1 MTGEKIL
8 NYRIENFT
16 EENQLFRSFLAT
28 HTQFAKQVIV
38 KTLKPLSSHLEKANF
53 IDDLRKLASIQH
65 PNVLTLYDHLE
76 TADDFYLVFE
86 HVKGKNLADYIRYQ
100 SGPIPEDK
108 AKTIFLKIAQA
119 FEFAHQKGVMNGAL
133 NTSNILI
140 DTEGNIKIL
149 DLALSKFFK
158 QKMLAAEDQDTLR
171 YASPEEINQ
180 EEPTEKSDVYA
191 LGLVLFEM
199 LTGKNPYQGFSN
211 EEIKQKITHTV
222 LPRITKYYPLV
233 SVQMQAIVDKATA
246 KKPQERFTSVGEMM
260 KAVEKL
266 PPPQLILKP
275 THTKEEDEA
284 IVKKHLQKTQK
295 EEDLSQMQ
303 RVNLSLVLLGVLLL
317 ALTGLALMYATR
329 PKSAQTDLLYNIK
342 DMERIGRMQDSIA
355 QVQAAQAIQDSIYRF
370 SSINRK
376 DSAEIYIHKVERGDN
391 LAKIA
396 KLYYQPLDSLKAINN
411 LTGKERLKPREGIKV
426 RVKTVYKIQKGEDL
440 FQVGRKFN
448 ISPNVLRAVNRLY
461 AKPVEPGEIPPPLV
475 YEGKNIVIPLMST
488 QK

>member
-86 HVKGKNLADYIRYQ
+86 YVKGKNLADYIRYQ
-100 SGPIPEDK
+100 SGPIPEEK
-108 AKTIFLKIAQA
+108 AKVIFLKIAQA
-119 FEFAHQKGVMNGAL
+119 FEFAHQKGVMNGAI
-133 NTSNILI
+133 NSSNILI
-140 DTEGNIKIL
+140 DAEGNIKIL

-158 QKMLAAEDQDTLR
+158 QKMLAAQEQDTLR
-171 YASPEEINQ
+171 YASPEEVAQ
-180 EEPTEKSDVYA
+180 DDPSEKSDIYA
-191 LGLVLFEM
+191 LGLLLFEM

-233 SVQMQAIVDKATA
+233 SADMQAIVDKATA
-246 KKPQERFTSVGEMM
+246 KKPQERFESVEAMIEAVNKLTSSQTVPQVTNTEEAEEENTSTQR
-260 KAVEKL
+260 KAPV
-266 PPPQLILKP
+266 
-275 THTKEEDEA
+275 
-284 IVKKHLQKTQK
+284 
-295 EEDLSQMQ
+295 EEDLSNLKS
-303 RVNLSLVLLGVLLL
+303 VNFSLVLLGFLLIVVL
-317 ALTGLALMYATR
+317 GLGTMYMLR
-329 PKSAQTDLLYNIK
+329 PKAVQTKLLYNIK
-342 DMERIGRMQDSIA
+342 DMESIGRMQDSIA
-355 QVQAAQAIQDSIYRF
+355 RVQAAQAIEDSIRIF
-370 SSINRK
+370 SGINKK
-376 DSAEIYIHKVERGDN
+376 DSSEIYIHKVEVGDN

-396 KLYYQPLDSLKAINN
+396 KLYYQPIDSLKALNK

-440 FQVGRKFN
+440 FQVGRKFG
-448 ISPNVLRAVNRLY
+448 ISPNVLRETNRLY
-461 AKPVEPGEIPPPLV
+461 ATPVEPGEIPPPLV